1 MKKPG
6 ADNEAQLRVRNGDLG
21 GPVLA
26 RVVGMLAARAQC
38 PVDRLEDA
46 LLLSDA
52 VAAYA
57 PSHSADGSL
66 SVRVATADGTLS
78 LEVGPL
84 TRGGAQALLDAAV
97 LPGIGNVFERVADG
111 VRADSTAEGGEQVVI
126 DMTFAS

>member
-1 MKKPG
+1 M
-6 ADNEAQLRVRNGDLG
+6 VRDGDLG

-57 PSHSADGSL
+57 PCHSADGCL
-66 SVRVATADGTLS
+66 SVRISTEAGALS

-84 TRGGAQALLDAAV
+84 DAGGANKLLEAAV
-97 LPGIGNVFERVADG
+97 LPGIGNVFERVADD
-111 VRADSTAEGGEQVVI
+111 VRADPEAEGGEQVVI
-126 DMTFAS
+126 EMTFGS

>member
-1 MKKPG
+1 MNKP
-6 ADNEAQLRVRNGDLG
+6 APDNEAQLMVRDGDLG

-57 PSHSADGSL
+57 PGQSPDGCLSVRICTEAGSL
-66 SVRVATADGTLS
+66 SM
-78 LEVGPL
+78 EVGPL
-84 TRGGAQALLDAAV
+84 GAGGADKLLEAAV
-97 LPGIGNVFERVADG
+97 LPGIGNVFERVADD
-111 VRADSTAEGGEQVVI
+111 VRADPAAEGGEQVVI
-126 DMTFAS
+126 EMTFRS